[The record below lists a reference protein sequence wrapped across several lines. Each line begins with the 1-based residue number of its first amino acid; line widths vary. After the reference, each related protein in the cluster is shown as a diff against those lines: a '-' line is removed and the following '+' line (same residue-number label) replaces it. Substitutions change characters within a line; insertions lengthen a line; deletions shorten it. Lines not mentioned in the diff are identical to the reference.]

1 MNPEQLRQLYALD
14 YEHALF
20 RSTLAVH
27 GDCFEWMRRIPEGS
41 VHAIVTDPPYGV
53 KEYDVDQL
61 EKRSNGN
68 GGIWRIPPSF
78 DGHQRSPLPR
88 FTALNAE
95 ERRRLQQ
102 YFAEWATLVLRI
114 LRPGGHVFV
123 ASNAFLAQPVFASI
137 NDSGFEFRGQVI
149 RLVQTLRGGDRPKNA
164 EQEFADV
171 CSMPRSRFEP
181 WGLFRKPLPP
191 GMTVAEC
198 LREFQTG
205 GLRRRP
211 DGNPFEDVI
220 ESERTP
226 QRERQI
232 ANHPSLKPQSL
243 LRRLVYASLPLG
255 KGVVV
260 DPFMGSGS
268 TVAAAEAL
276 GYACVG
282 VERLGEYYEM
292 GCQAIPRLAQI
303 TTEDSQLS
311 LAIA

>member
-1 MNPEQLRQLYALD
+1 
-14 YEHALF
+14 
-20 RSTLAVH
+20 
-27 GDCFEWMRRIPEGS
+27 MRRVPEGS

-53 KEYDVDQL
+53 KEYDLDQL
-61 EKRSNGN
+61 AKRSNGN

-88 FTALNAE
+88 FTALNAD

-102 YFAEWATLVLRI
+102 YFAEWATLVLRV
-114 LRPGGHVFV
+114 LRPGGHAFV
-123 ASNAFLAQPVFASI
+123 ASNAFLAQTVFASI

-171 CSMPRSRFEP
+171 CSMPRSCFEP

-226 QRERQI
+226 QRERRI

-243 LRRLVYASLPLG
+243 LRRLVYAALPLG
-255 KGVVV
+255 QGVVV
-260 DPFMGSGS
+260 GPFMGSGS

-276 GYACVG
+276 GYVCVG
-282 VERLGEYYEM
+282 VERLEEYYEM

-303 TTEDSQLS
+303 TTEDSRALCNS
-311 LAIA
+311 SVVSP